1 MITDEKL
8 QKALSYLAE
17 TDEPCA
23 KAKSYLAGTEKQ
35 EKTIIA
41 IAFSDCLLR
50 SVEERKQAAYRCD
63 AYLAWQKKY
72 QEAVYDFE
80 IMRNKRQTAELIVE
94 VWRTLQANQRRGN
107 I

>member
-8 QKALSYLAE
+8 QKALTYLAE

-23 KAKSYLAGTEKQ
+23 KAKSFLAGTEKQ

-41 IAFSDCLLR
+41 IEFANGER
-50 SVEERKQAAYRCD
+50 GVEEKKQAAHRSP
-63 AYLAWQKKY
+63 AYELWRRAY
-72 QEAVYDFE
+72 QNAVYDFE

-94 VWRTLQANQRRGN
+94 VWRTVQANQRRGN
-107 I
+107 V

>member
-41 IAFSDCLLR
+41 IEFAKGER
-50 SVEERKQAAYRCD
+50 GVEEKKQAAYRSV
-63 AYLAWQKKY
+63 AYSEWKEHY
-72 QEAVYDFE
+72 VDAVYSFE

-94 VWRTLQANQRRGN
+94 VWRTVSANQRRGN